1 MWRTIIPGNS
11 DVNVSRALLECGSVR
26 KGEKNL
32 MKRNVLSA
40 ALVLVGLVTILAQA
54 ACQRAAAPT
63 NLADRG
69 AAAAPTPEKVDPAAI
84 QAELLNID
92 RQWAE
97 GVKTGDADSVRRVIA
112 DDIVITNADGST
124 SSKADEVQTIQSG
137 AITMEAYEI
146 LDPKVTVLDANNA
159 FITGRG
165 VIKNGRLKLPNSTRP
180 IDISGEYRFTN
191 VYAKRDGTWQAV
203 ASQTTPIQKNP

>member
-40 ALVLVGLVTILAQA
+40 ALVLVGLVTI
-54 ACQRAAAPT
+54 
-63 NLADRG
+63 
-69 AAAAPTPEKVDPAAI
+69 
-84 QAELLNID
+84 QAELLKID